1 LKENLVPTKIRFLK
15 PDGLTKP
22 PTYSQVV
29 EVTAPGRIIFI
40 AGQVGVGPDGK
51 LVGAPGDFR
60 AQAVQVFEN
69 LKAALAAV
77 GAGFEHV
84 VKLNNY
90 LLDVAHQPILHDVRK
105 SYLNMAAPPAS
116 TSVVIV
122 RLMRAEALLEIEA
135 VAMLPQ

>member
-1 LKENLVPTKIRFLK
+1 MLMTAEIRRLN
-15 PDGLTKP
+15 PDPLTKP

-29 EVTAPGRIIFI
+29 EVTMPGRMIFI
-40 AGQVGVGPDGK
+40 AGQIGVGPDGK
-51 LVGAPGDFR
+51 VVGAPGDFR

-90 LLDVAHQPILHDVRK
+90 LVDMAHQPILREVRK
-105 SYLNMAAPPAS
+105 SYLNMSALPAS
-116 TSVVIV
+116 TSVQIV
-122 RLMRAEALLEIEA
+122 RLAREDGLLEVEA
-135 VAMLPQ
+135 IAVVPEKI